1 MSTKTMTSIDNA
13 LKLLADRGSID
24 EFAKVWRSAL
34 ADEHERAALVK
45 HLPGLFTAVETG
57 DRATKARASEL
68 AHELFERLEK
78 EGEARHAIRALQT
91 VARKGTEPT
100 DARARLKALVEQA
113 HADDGLASFA
123 LQRAK
128 LEDPATALHSAID
141 ALGELA
147 RWREG
152 AVVWHS
158 AGWNEGQVMKVS
170 SATGEFEINYIG
182 GHKQKI
188 KIEFALTNKSITV
201 LEDSDLRAMRM
212 VDKEGLLELA
222 EKDPCAVIRKVCEIH
237 LGKAST
243 QILKDELYDRVIPA
257 SKWNAWWKDARAK
270 ALNDPWL
277 APEGQ
282 TTRPTYALR
291 AKPLSLAD
299 EAVEMVGRALSVS
312 ESIQRA
318 RHYLSLDLGAADARA
333 RVLERVHKMALRDE
347 RMLRATDPAQLLDA
361 ALYLEKE
368 GAPMTEITAR
378 SLFEQAKEKPG
389 AFAALLGG
397 LSSPASRK
405 DALDHLK
412 ADLPDGWVALLLGSI
427 TSFGPELAEVAV
439 DRLVRAKVFDGLREV
454 LSSVIRKPEK
464 APAAT
469 LALLR
474 AVFHREI
481 PMEKGWHGEGE
492 VLIALMR
499 LAVAIESRR
508 RDIPKAAAMLRS
520 LVQLAQSK
528 GQPFFEACSQAE
540 LDGLTAYTRM
550 PALEPE
556 LKSFVKDQIE
566 LHKIHDAESLAAA
579 AAAGNVG
586 FWEGNTIF
594 STEQGIAR
602 RREELRLL
610 TDVKIPENSEAIRRA
625 AGFGD
630 LSENAEWDAAMEEQR
645 LLTQKA
651 EELSAEL
658 KNCADLSLQT
668 YEPGVVAPGTKVRFV
683 ELKSGNERTVSILG
697 PWDIGVENVISY
709 RAPLALGLLKRK
721 AGEEVE
727 IELPGGQQ
735 TVRVLEVENLCLH
748 DPSGS

>member
-1 MSTKTMTSIDNA
+1 MTSIDNA

-24 EFAKVWRSAL
+24 EFAKAWRSAL
-34 ADEHERAALVK
+34 SDAGERADLVK
-45 HLPGLFTAVETG
+45 HLPGLFSAVETS

-91 VARKGTEPT
+91 VARKGTEPS
-100 DARARLKALVEQA
+100 DARTRLKTLVEQA
-113 HADDGLASFA
+113 HAEDGLASFA
-123 LQRAK
+123 LKRAK
-128 LEDPATALHSAID
+128 LEDPATALTHAID
-141 ALGELA
+141 SLGELA

-158 AGWNEGQVMKVS
+158 AGWNEGQVVKVS
-170 SATGEFEINYIG
+170 SASGEFEIHYVG
-182 GHKQKI
+182 GHRQKI
-188 KIEFALTNKSITV
+188 KIEFALSNKSIAV
-201 LEDSDLRAMRM
+201 LDDSDLRAMRLK
-212 VDKEGLLELA
+212 DKDGLRELA
-222 EKDPCAVIRKVCEIH
+222 EKDPCLVIRKVAEIH

-257 SKWNAWWKDARAK
+257 SKWNAWWKDARTK
-270 ALNDPWL
+270 ALSDPWL
-277 APEGQ
+277 AAEGQ
-282 TTRPTYALR
+282 PTRPTYTLR

-299 EAVEMVGRALSVS
+299 EAVEMVGRALTLT
-312 ESIQRA
+312 EAIQRA

-347 RMLRATDPAQLLDA
+347 RLLRASDPSQLLDA

-378 SLFEQAKEKPG
+378 SLFEQSQEKPG

-412 ADLPDGWVALLLGSI
+412 ADLPEVWVELLLRSL
-427 TSFGPELAEVAV
+427 TQFGPELAEAAV
-439 DRLVRAKVFDGLREV
+439 DRLVRAKAFDGLRDV
-454 LSSVIRKPEK
+454 LSSVLRKPEK

-474 AVFHREI
+474 AVFAREI
-481 PMEKGWHGEGE
+481 PMEKGWHGYGE

-508 RDIPKAAAMLRS
+508 KDIPKAAAMLRS
-520 LVQLAQSK
+520 LVTLAQAKSA
-528 GQPFFEACSQAE
+528 PFFEACTQAE

-556 LKSFVKDQIE
+556 LKTFVKERIE
-566 LHKIHDAESLAAA
+566 EHKIHDAESLAAA

-586 FWEGNTIF
+586 FWEGATIF
-594 STEQGIAR
+594 STEEGIAR
-602 RREELRLL
+602 RREELRVL

-651 EELSAEL
+651 EELAAEL

-668 YEPGVVAPGTKVRFV
+668 YDPGVVTPGTRVRFL
-683 ELKSGNERTVSILG
+683 ELSSGNERTVSILG
-697 PWDIGVENVISY
+697 PWDIGTEGVISY

-721 AGEEVE
+721 AGEEFE
-727 IELPGGQQ
+727 IELPGGRQ

-748 DPSGS
+748 DPSAP